1 MTVYI
6 VDLESVESRYTCEWK
21 WHLPERI
28 KGSVPIEG
36 AEDIPKATTPGAFLN
51 FGGTNIYKAKQI
63 ETMGRMFCDGTVKAG
78 DHFLFTDAWHPGII
92 SLKYMSELLQVPV
105 TIHSMWHAGSYDP
118 HDFLGRLINDKHWT
132 FDFERSI
139 FHASDYNYFATE
151 FHIKMFVKTLFNTT
165 WSANGVPDHELTT
178 NMRTLKRKIIRT
190 GWPMEYLEDASKTT
204 LFDNNV
210 YRKKENL
217 IVFPHRIAPE
227 KQPEIFRDLAES
239 MPQYQW
245 VVCQDQQLT
254 KAEYHAIIRRAKIIF
269 SANLQETLGISP
281 YEGALVG
288 ALPVVPDRLSYSEM
302 YSWEFKYNT
311 AWTIDWGN
319 YIQNKPKLLNLIKY
333 RMDNYN
339 DLYNSVVDE
348 AYKLSQNY
356 FSCKPLLE
364 KLNT

>member
-1 MTVYI
+1 MTIYI
-6 VDLESVESRYTCEWK
+6 VDLEAVESRYTCEWK
-21 WHLPERI
+21 WHLPELI
-28 KGSVPIEG
+28 KDSISIEG

-118 HDFLGRLINDKHWT
+118 HDFLGRLIDDKQWT

-139 FHASDYNYFATE
+139 FHASDYNYFATK
-151 FHIKMFVKTLFNTT
+151 FHVNMFVKALFNIT
-165 WSANGVPDHELTT
+165 WSANGVPDYKLTT
-178 NMRTLKRKIIRT
+178 KMQALNRKIVRT
-190 GWPMEYLEDASKTT
+190 GWPMEYLNDASKTT
-204 LFDNNV
+204 LFDV
-210 YRKKENL
+210 STEKEDL

-227 KQPEIFRDLAES
+227 KQPDIFRDLAQS
-239 MPQYQW
+239 MPEYKFIM
-245 VVCQDQQLT
+245 CQEKQLT
-254 KAEYHAIIRRAKIIF
+254 KAEYHAILSRAKLIF

-288 ALPVVPDRLSYSEM
+288 AIPMVPDRLSYSEM
-302 YSWEFKYNT
+302 YSWEFKYNST
-311 AWTIDWGN
+311 WTLDFDSYLVHKEKLID
-319 YIQNKPKLLNLIKY
+319 LIKY
-333 RMDNYN
+333 KMDNYN
-339 DLYNSVVDE
+339 DIYDSVVIE
-348 AYKLSQNY
+348 AYTLSQNF

>member
-1 MTVYI
+1 MTIYI

-21 WHLPERI
+21 WHLPELI

-36 AEDIPKATTPGAFLN
+36 ADDIPKATTPGAFLN

-151 FHIKMFVKTLFNTT
+151 FHIKMFVKALFNYTL
-165 WSANGVPDHELTT
+165 NGKFTGLPSVQ
-178 NMRTLKRKIIRT
+178 NKIIRT
-190 GWPMEYLEDASKTT
+190 GWPMEYLADALKTT
-204 LFDNNV
+204 LIDNNAQ
-210 YRKKENL
+210 KENL

-227 KQPEIFRDLAES
+227 KQPEIFKDLASS
-239 MPQYQW
+239 MPQYKW
-245 VVCQDQQLT
+245 VVCQDQSLT
-254 KAEYHAIIRRAKIIF
+254 KAEYHAILNRAKIVF

-288 ALPVVPDRLSYSEM
+288 AIPMVPDRLSYSEM
-302 YSWEFKYNT
+302 YSWEFKYNST
-311 AWTIDWGN
+311 WTLNFDNYLVHKEKLID
-319 YIQNKPKLLNLIKY
+319 LIKY
-333 RMDNYN
+333 KMDNYN
-339 DLYNSVVDE
+339 DIYDSVVIE
-348 AYKLSQNY
+348 AYTLSQKY
-356 FSCKPLLE
+356 FSCKPLLK
-364 KLNT
+364 KLI

>member
-21 WHLPERI
+21 WHLPELI

-36 AEDIPKATTPGAFLN
+36 ADDIPKATTPGAFLN

-92 SLKYMSELLQVPV
+92 TLKYMSELLQVPV

-118 HDFLGRLINDKHWT
+118 HDFLGRLINDKQWT

-139 FHASDYNYFATE
+139 FHASDYNYFATN
-151 FHIKMFVKTLFNTT
+151 FHIKLFVETLFNYTFT
-165 WSANGVPDHELTT
+165 GTFEESADVPSNQFFHEK
-178 NMRTLKRKIIRT
+178 LKSKIVRT
-190 GWPMEYLEDASKTT
+190 GWPMKYLKDGFYEKPNQQEEKED
-204 LFDNNV
+204 
-210 YRKKENL
+210 L

-227 KQPEIFRDLAES
+227 KQPEIFRDLSKAL
-239 MPQYQW
+239 PKYKW
-245 VVCQDQQLT
+245 VVCQDEQLT
-254 KAEYHAIIRRAKIIF
+254 KEEYHAILRRAKMVF

-288 ALPVVPDRLSYSEM
+288 AIPLVPDRLSYSEM
-302 YSWEFKYNT
+302 YDWEFKYPEE
-311 AWTIDWGN
+311 WTRNWGS
-319 YIQNKPKLLNLIKY
+319 YQQNKQKDINAIEQ
-333 RMDNYN
+333 RMDDYDN
-339 DLYNSVVDE
+339 LYPNVLDQAES
-348 AYKLSQNY
+348 LSKNY
-356 FSCKPLLE
+356 FSCGPLLE
-364 KLNT
+364 KIR